1 MFLQPLIRRQNLRA
15 IVKVSNHAGIYTKGT
30 DLDPKN
36 HDKERAEQ
44 DLLIQY
50 YENYLKSEGADP
62 AELEKVRDKYN
73 QLIS

>member
-1 MFLQPLIRRQNLRA
+1 MFLQPLVRHNARRLLQ
-15 IVKVSNHAGIYTKGT
+15 VSRHAGIYTKGT

-50 YENYLKSEGADP
+50 YENYLKNEKVDP
-62 AELEKVRDKYN
+62 AELDKIRDKYN